1 MSISAQAG
9 PVRPP
14 LADQIHPPKRY
25 VFHPFDTAGGDEIK
39 KFSVLRRARASDS
52 PYGSSPPPEAF
63 VDQGF
68 CTPDYRCDGCGGQCT
83 HNPALQRR
91 EWSKAAL
98 KLEVVEIWGD
108 VCRTAGTS
116 SHSTQERLSLCQ
128 DTERK
133 RHRSQTAHK
142 AALISQLQSEIP
154 RLEGKPCD
162 VEAERD
168 SLKVKVAREMDNARK
183 IAELAMEDSRE
194 KPTSAPAPAVAV
206 LKAAAS
212 MFVNKPRSGLSRAAS
227 GFPLPDKP
235 HPPSAPPPASSSSD
249 AAAAAVDSFGSA
261 EVAQTSP
268 AGGDDLPD
276 ASTTCGQTPF
286 LPLREHSMW
295 CKCPSTRDTQRLL
308 PHPVTLKGVQRVLHG
323 DTDAPAEPP
332 ASRSSSSTSRNTP
345 TVSEDNVN
353 VPRKGT
359 VTRRYLLCDSKTNAT
374 LRLSIRVEPV
384 PFPSSFLPP
393 FVALPLPHNEI
404 LAGVGAAIL
413 LSTRAEVYRTCP
425 HAFDLYPPPGRR
437 QRRDAPVRPPMAIPT
452 DKKRERSSTDKKM
465 APPPSAPRSRRRY
478 ALGAE

>member
-63 VDQGF
+63 
-68 CTPDYRCDGCGGQCT
+68 
-83 HNPALQRR
+83 ALQRR

-116 SHSTQERLSLCQ
+116 SHSTQE

-168 SLKVKVAREMDNARK
+168 SLKVKVAQEMDNARK

-276 ASTTCGQTPF
+276 ASTTRGQTPF
-286 LPLREHSMW
+286 LPLREHSM
-295 CKCPSTRDTQRLL
+295 
-308 PHPVTLKGVQRVLHG
+308 V
-323 DTDAPAEPP
+323 
-332 ASRSSSSTSRNTP
+332 
-345 TVSEDNVN
+345 
-353 VPRKGT
+353 
-359 VTRRYLLCDSKTNAT
+359 
-374 LRLSIRVEPV
+374 
-384 PFPSSFLPP
+384 
-393 FVALPLPHNEI
+393 
-404 LAGVGAAIL
+404 
-413 LSTRAEVYRTCP
+413 
-425 HAFDLYPPPGRR
+425 
-437 QRRDAPVRPPMAIPT
+437 
-452 DKKRERSSTDKKM
+452 
-465 APPPSAPRSRRRY
+465 
-478 ALGAE
+478 